1 MKIVVMDGHALNP
14 GDLSWKGFEALGEL
28 TIYERTPYDD
38 EGKETVRRAK
48 GAQALL
54 INKTPMTRKVIEQ
67 LAPELQYIG
76 VLATGYNV
84 VDLEAAQEYGVTVTN
99 VPAYSTPAVAQ
110 FTMALLLELC
120 HRVGD
125 HSRAAKAGRW
135 AQSPDFCYWDS
146 PLIELCGKTMGIIG
160 YGRIG
165 QSVARLASAFGMEV
179 IAYTRSGRGDEFARP
194 VSLDELFAKSDVIS
208 LHCPLFPETKGIVCK
223 ENIAKM
229 KDGVFILNTSRGPL
243 IVPEDLA
250 KALESGKVAG
260 AAVDV
265 LENEPPRA
273 DDPLLLQPGC
283 IVTPHIA
290 WAPKE
295 SRQRLMD
302 IAVENLR
309 RFLADD
315 PQNVVEP

>member
-1 MKIVVMDGHALNP
+1 MRIVVMDGHALNP
-14 GDLSWKGFEALGEL
+14 GDLAWKGFEELGEL
-28 TIYERTPYDD
+28 TVYERTPYDD
-38 EGKETVRRAK
+38 AGKETVRRAK
-48 GAQALL
+48 GAQVLL
-54 INKTPMTRKVIEQ
+54 INKTPMTREVLAQ
-67 LAPELQYIG
+67 LAPELRYIG

-84 VDLEAAQEYGVTVTN
+84 VDLEAAQEYGITVTN
-99 VPAYSTPAVAQ
+99 VPAYGTDAVAQ

-120 HRVGD
+120 HRVGE
-125 HSRAAKAGRW
+125 HSLAAKGGRW

-146 PLIELCGKTMGIIG
+146 PQMELCGKTMGIVG

-165 QSVARLASAFGMEV
+165 RAVARLASAFGMRV
-179 IAYTRSGRGDEFARP
+179 IAHTRSGKGDEFARP
-194 VSLDELFAKSDVIS
+194 VSLDELLKESDVIS
-208 LHCPLFPETKGIVCK
+208 LHCPLFAETKGIICK

-229 KDGVFILNTSRGPL
+229 KNGVFILNTSRGPL

-250 KALESGKVAG
+250 EALDSGKVAG

-265 LENEPPRA
+265 LETEPPRA
-273 DDPLLLQPGC
+273 DDPLLMQPNC

-309 RFLADD
+309 RFLAGD
-315 PQNVVEP
+315 PQNVVEA